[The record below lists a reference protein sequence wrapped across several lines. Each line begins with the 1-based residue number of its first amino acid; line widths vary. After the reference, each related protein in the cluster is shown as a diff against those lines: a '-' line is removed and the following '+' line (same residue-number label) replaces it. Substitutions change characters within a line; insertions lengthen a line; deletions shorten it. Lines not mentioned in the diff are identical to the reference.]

1 MAVARPAEA
10 AAAEEE
16 VVVAGSSAQ
25 LTAAQR
31 VMPPGGP
38 RPRHEPGGWAVAHVG
53 PIDKVGFLLVAHK
66 SVCSGGEAGGGGGGG
81 RRRRPRGDGCSEVR
95 RETSRAPHFL
105 RFFFVFFLAR
115 VRLRRTDK
123 GHVFSFAFS
132 SPSEATASTAS
143 TWNFAESFFPMH
155 LARPR
160 KQKEKRLLIMATRME
175 MVNNRIE
182 I

>member
-38 RPRHEPGGWAVAHVG
+38 RPRHEPGGWAVAHMG
-53 PIDKVGFLLVAHK
+53 PIDKVDFLLVAHK

-95 RETSRAPHFL
+95 RETSRAPRFL
-105 RFFFVFFLAR
+105 RFFFVFF
-115 VRLRRTDK
+115 
-123 GHVFSFAFS
+123 GS
-132 SPSEATASTAS
+132 SAPS
-143 TWNFAESFFPMH
+143 P
-155 LARPR
+155 
-160 KQKEKRLLIMATRME
+160 
-175 MVNNRIE
+175 NR
-182 I
+182 